1 MVEDCFVAKFAPRI
15 DSLIRGNFHKVVDSF
30 WFIQYNMIIGSAPNY
45 SPKVNNRI
53 TWYQSVPNLTLEDI
67 AKQAGVSRS
76 TASRVVN
83 DDPNVSVSVRN
94 KVQEVIRST
103 GYHPHAAARSLASHR
118 SWMIGL
124 VLPRSVSNFF
134 TDPYFPRLTQGV
146 AQACNQNNYSLGLF
160 LVDTKEDEQRIFPRI
175 SQKGL
180 LDGILLQTAEM
191 GDKLIDRLVNSDFP
205 VVVAGRPFNTD
216 GISYIDVD
224 NINGAY
230 RAVNHLIE
238 LGYKRIG
245 TITGRMNGTPGIDR
259 KEGYLKSIT
268 DHGYDVDERLIV
280 EGDFSENSGYQAMK
294 QLIPHKPDAIF
305 AASDS
310 MAAGAIRAVREAD
323 LHVPEDIAFVGFD
336 DLPIATLLDF
346 NLTTVRQP
354 IIQFGAKAVDT
365 LIDLIENG
373 IKPSRRIIMDTE
385 LVIRDS
391 CGASQKHLAKK
402 GM

>member
-1 MVEDCFVAKFAPRI
+1 
-15 DSLIRGNFHKVVDSF
+15 
-30 WFIQYNMIIGSAPNY
+30 
-45 SPKVNNRI
+45 
-53 TWYQSVPNLTLEDI
+53 VPNLTLEDI

-83 DDPNVSVSVRN
+83 NDPNVSDAVRS
-94 KVQEVIRST
+94 KVQAVIFAT

-134 TDPYFPRLTQGV
+134 TDPYFPRLTQGI
-146 AQACNQNNYSLGLF
+146 AQACNQHNYSLGLF

-180 LDGILLQTAEM
+180 LDGILLQTAKM
-191 GDKLIDRLVNSDFP
+191 GDKLIDRLVCSDFP
-205 VVVAGRPFNTD
+205 VVVAGRPFNAD

-224 NINGAY
+224 NFNGAY
-230 RAVNHLIE
+230 HAVCHLIH

-245 TITGRMNGTPGIDR
+245 TITGLLDHTPGIDR
-259 KEGYLKSIT
+259 KEGYQKALTEQGLQI
-268 DHGYDVDERLIV
+268 DEELIV
-280 EGDFSENSGYQAMK
+280 EGDFTESSGYQAMK
-294 QLIPHKPDAIF
+294 QLLLLRPDAVF
-305 AASDS
+305 AASDT
-310 MAAGAIRAVREAD
+310 MAVGAIRAVRDAG
-323 LHVPEDIAFVGFD
+323 LRVPEDIGFVGFD
-336 DLPIATLLDF
+336 DLPVASLSDF

-391 CGASQKHLAKK
+391 CGASQKQLENKRL
-402 GM
+402 